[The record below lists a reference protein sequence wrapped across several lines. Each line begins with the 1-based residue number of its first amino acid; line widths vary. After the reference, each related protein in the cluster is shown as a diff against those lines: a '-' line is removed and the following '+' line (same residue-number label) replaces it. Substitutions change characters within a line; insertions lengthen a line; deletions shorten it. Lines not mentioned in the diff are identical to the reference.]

1 MENCTHGMFSKL
13 AGQTQ
18 AVRHPIIYLGLL
30 LVLFAVAAM
39 SRAVQAD
46 ELHLIVNG
54 KAIHLAQQ
62 PGVTYNESNWGAGFQ
77 YDYERSGSSWV
88 PFITASG
95 FSDSNSNPSYY
106 AGGGW
111 LKRSDFSFGGKQLHA
126 DIGVVGFLMT
136 REGFKNGD
144 PFPGVLPVLSIG
156 SERVAVNITY
166 IPRVDPKMVPI
177 LFLQLKL
184 KLSDY

>member
-1 MENCTHGMFSKL
+1 MENCTHGMFSKP

-46 ELHLIVNG
+46 ELHLLING
-54 KAIHLAQQ
+54 KAIHLDQQ
-62 PGVTYNESNWGAGFQ
+62 PNVRYNESNWGAGFQ
-77 YDYERSGSSWV
+77 FDFKKSDTDWV
-88 PFITASG
+88 PFVAASG

-111 LKRSDFSFGGKQLHA
+111 LKRHDFSLMGTPMHA
-126 DIGVVGFLMT
+126 
-136 REGFKNGD
+136 
-144 PFPGVLPVLSIG
+144 
-156 SERVAVNITY
+156 
-166 IPRVDPKMVPI
+166 
-177 LFLQLKL
+177 
-184 KLSDY
+184 